1 MRRSTRQAPAVP
13 TVPFSV
19 SVVGDD
25 LPPALLAAVRRM
37 VWAAFGDGGFAEEDW
52 QHTFGGRRVL
62 ALDGEVPVGHAAVVP
77 RLLQVGGRPVRTG
90 YVEGVATAPDRHGTG
105 VGSSVMTA
113 AADIVRADYE
123 MGALSTSRQTFYGR
137 LGWERWLGATY
148 VRDGANL
155 VRTAEEDDGVMVLR
169 HGVSAD
175 VDLTA
180 DLSCEARTG
189 DDW

>member
-25 LPPALLAAVRRM
+25 LPPTLLAAVRRM

>member
-1 MRRSTRQAPAVP
+1 MP
-13 TVPFSV
+13 TTPFSV

-25 LPPALLAAVRRM
+25 LPPTLLAAVRRM
-37 VWAAFGDGGFAEEDW
+37 AWAAFGDGGFAEEDW

-62 ALDGEVPVGHAAVVP
+62 ALDGEVPVGHAAVVS
-77 RLLQVGGRPVRTG
+77 RLLHVGERPVRTG

-105 VGSSVMTA
+105 VGSAVMSA
-113 AADIVRADYE
+113 AADIVRADHE
-123 MGALSTSRQTFYGR
+123 MGALSTSRHTFYGR

-155 VRTAEEDDGVMVLR
+155 IRTADEDDGVMVLR

-175 VDLTA
+175 VDLKA
-180 DLSCEARTG
+180 DLTCEARTG

>member
-1 MRRSTRQAPAVP
+1 MATAP
-13 TVPFSV
+13 V
-19 SVVGDD
+19 SLAVVGDD
-25 LPPALLAAVRRM
+25 LPPATLAAVRAM

-62 ALDGEVPVGHAAVVP
+62 AMAGEVPVGHAAVVP
-77 RLLQVGGRPVRTG
+77 RLLHVGGRPVRTG
-90 YVEGVATAPDRHGTG
+90 YVEGVATATDRHGTG
-105 VGSSVMTA
+105 IGSAVMTA
-113 AADIVRADYE
+113 AAEIVRADHE
-123 MGALSTSRQTFYGR
+123 MGALSTGRQSFYGR

-155 VRTAEEDDGVMVLR
+155 IRTADEDDGVMVLR
-169 HGVSAD
+169 HGDSAD

-180 DLSCEARTG
+180 DLSCEARAG